1 MERQDPK
8 NAKNAKIRSF
18 RAEPSDRIDKL
29 AHDTIGAA
37 LEVHR
42 QLGPGFLEH
51 VYDEAMAIELTARRI
66 PFRRQVVYPVIYNER
81 IIAESR
87 LDLLVADELVVEL
100 KAVEE
105 LRPIHHAQVV
115 SYLRAGEFQLGLLF
129 NFNVYAL
136 RQGMRRIIWSG

>member
-8 NAKNAKIRSF
+8 DAKNAKVRGF
-18 RAEPSDRIDKL
+18 RAEPPEHLDEL
-29 AHDTIGAA
+29 AHQTIGAA
-37 LEVHR
+37 IEVHR

-51 VYDEAMAIELTARRI
+51 VYDEAMALELAARQI
-66 PFRRQVVYPVIYNER
+66 PFKRQVVFPVLYKEILV
-81 IIAESR
+81 AESR

-115 SYLRAGEFQLGLLF
+115 SYLRAGAFQLGLLF

-136 RQGMRRIIWSG
+136 REGMRRIVWSG